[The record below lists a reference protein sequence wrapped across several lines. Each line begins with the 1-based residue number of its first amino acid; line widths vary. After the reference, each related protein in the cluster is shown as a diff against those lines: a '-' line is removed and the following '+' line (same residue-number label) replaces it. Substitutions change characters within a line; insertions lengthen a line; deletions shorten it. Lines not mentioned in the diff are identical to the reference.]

1 MPILVPHPFSLRQL
15 QYAAAVADTGGF
27 RKAAQLCHVSQPSL
41 SAQLA
46 QLEEALGVRI
56 FERDRRR
63 VLVTPAGN
71 EMLARARRVLLE
83 AEDLVAA
90 SSRLRDPLCGTL
102 RIGVIPTVS
111 PYLLPE
117 ITPAI
122 HSTYPRLTLHWSEEK
137 TQVALRL
144 LRDGALDAVLLALV
158 PGMEGLDPPV
168 VAEDPFALAG
178 APSDPLRRPRGPAR
192 VKELEGASLLLLE
205 DGHCFR
211 DQTLAF
217 CEDAHVRE
225 AGYRATSLATLARMA
240 AGGAGLT
247 LLPELSHAVENRH
260 EELAVRR
267 FARPAPKRTLVLAWR
282 APCPL
287 AMSGGTIA
295 HAPLVLIDLETEE
308 GVRGRAYL
316 FAYSDLGARALR
328 QLLAGILEMVR
339 GDAVAPVAIAKK
351 LHSRFTLIGREGLP
365 TIAISG
371 LDVALW
377 DALARATDLP
387 LPRLVGGELPPVQA
401 STSNGPGMAPPEK
414 LV

>member
-1 MPILVPHPFSLRQL
+1 MPILLPHPFSLRQL
-15 QYAAAVADTGGF
+15 QYAVAVADTGGF

-46 QLEEALGVRI
+46 RLEEALGVRS
-56 FERDRRR
+56 FERDRRG
-63 VLVTPAGN
+63 VLITAAGN

-122 HSTYPRLTLHWSEEK
+122 HSSYPRLTVHWTEEK

-144 LRDGALDAVLLALV
+144 LRDGALDALLLALV
-158 PGMEGLDPPV
+158 PGMEGLDSQV
-168 VAEDPFALAG
+168 VAEDPFVLAG
-178 APSDPLRRPRGPAR
+178 APSDPMLRSRVPAR

-217 CEDAHVRE
+217 CEGAHVRE
-225 AGYRATSLATLARMA
+225 VGYRATSLATLARMA

-247 LLPELSHAVENRH
+247 LLPELSLAVETRH
-260 EELAVRR
+260 DELAVRR
-267 FARPAPKRTLVLAWR
+267 FARQGPRRRCRARGDRKEAPLPLHADRSRRTSDDGHVGARHRPLGRAGPSDGSPADAAARRR
-282 APCPL
+282 APTGACVQQQR
-287 AMSGGTIA
+287 AGDRSA
-295 HAPLVLIDLETEE
+295 REA
-308 GVRGRAYL
+308 RGRSA
-316 FAYSDLGARALR
+316 
-328 QLLAGILEMVR
+328 
-339 GDAVAPVAIAKK
+339 
-351 LHSRFTLIGREGLP
+351 
-365 TIAISG
+365 
-371 LDVALW
+371 
-377 DALARATDLP
+377 
-387 LPRLVGGELPPVQA
+387 
-401 STSNGPGMAPPEK
+401 
-414 LV
+414 